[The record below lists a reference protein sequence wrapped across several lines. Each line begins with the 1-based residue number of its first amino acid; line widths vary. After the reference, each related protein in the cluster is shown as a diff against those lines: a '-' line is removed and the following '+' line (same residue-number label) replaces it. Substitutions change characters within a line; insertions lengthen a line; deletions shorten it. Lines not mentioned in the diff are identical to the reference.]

1 MTKTLAAVVVLVA
14 VVLGACAQPPVP
26 QDRFYRLQV
35 APPDTGL
42 AAPRLDG
49 MLEVDRFAADGL
61 FAGRPIVYSDASRSH
76 EVTEYHYHFWTEPP
90 PSMLRDQLVEYLR
103 AAGVARTVVTPEMR
117 VEPDFVLAGKIKRLE
132 QVVGAPPRA
141 AVSLELGLR
150 RGATG
155 ELLLL
160 RTYAEEV
167 TAGAPTVSAAVLAVN
182 EALARIYAKFI
193 TDLSRL

>member
-1 MTKTLAAVVVLVA
+1 MTKTFAALVVLVA
-14 VVLGACAQPPVP
+14 AVLGACAQPPVP

-35 APPDTGL
+35 AAPDKAL
-42 AAPRLDG
+42 AALRLDG

-61 FAGRPIVYSDASRSH
+61 FAGRPIVHSDAGRSH
-76 EVTEYHYHFWTEPP
+76 EVTEYNYHFWTEPP

-132 QVVGAPPRA
+132 QIVGAPPRA

-150 RGATG
+150 RDATG

-160 RTYAEEV
+160 RTYAEVV

-193 TDLSRL
+193 ADLSRL